1 MQTRLAQRSNT
12 ASFYPLLSLPAY
24 EFVDQ
29 YLTLFLF
36 LTGNM
41 YAVGGCDESNFR
53 LNSVERYNPSTNT
66 WTFTAPMTTC
76 RSSPCVLT
84 CRALYV
90 IGGVSYVGMSLN
102 TGEYLDPVTNT
113 WRPIAPMRDKR
124 ASASGAATNGKIY
137 VIGESFHSFVIIM
150 TCSIP
155 SPLVVVHVG
164 YILKHIESL

>member
-1 MQTRLAQRSNT
+1 
-12 ASFYPLLSLPAY
+12 
-24 EFVDQ
+24 
-29 YLTLFLF
+29 
-36 LTGNM
+36 M

-102 TGEYLDPVTNT
+102 TGEYLDHVTNT

-137 VIGESFHSFVIIM
+137 VIGESFCSFFIRPTVKFKM
-150 TCSIP
+150 ACSIP
-155 SPLVVVHVG
+155 FPLLVVG
-164 YILKHIESL
+164 YILKHIEGLWVIHN

>member
-1 MQTRLAQRSNT
+1 
-12 ASFYPLLSLPAY
+12 
-24 EFVDQ
+24 
-29 YLTLFLF
+29 
-36 LTGNM
+36 M

-113 WRPIAPMRDKR
+113 WRPIAPMHDKR

-137 VIGESFHSFVIIM
+137 VIGESH
-150 TCSIP
+150 
-155 SPLVVVHVG
+155 VVSCV
-164 YILKHIESL
+164 

>member
-1 MQTRLAQRSNT
+1 
-12 ASFYPLLSLPAY
+12 
-24 EFVDQ
+24 
-29 YLTLFLF
+29 
-36 LTGNM
+36 M

-137 VIGESFHSFVIIM
+137 VIGESFCSFAIIM

-155 SPLVVVHVG
+155 SSLVVVHVG

>member
-1 MQTRLAQRSNT
+1 
-12 ASFYPLLSLPAY
+12 
-24 EFVDQ
+24 
-29 YLTLFLF
+29 
-36 LTGNM
+36 M

-113 WRPIAPMRDKR
+113 WRPIAPMHDKR

-137 VIGESFHSFVIIM
+137 VIGESEDVFYSFFIRPIVKYDFFSIKWLAVFLLPTWIKDTHWLKVIL
-150 TCSIP
+150 S
-155 SPLVVVHVG
+155 S
-164 YILKHIESL
+164 ILKALGCLTICG